1 MKRLYFLKAKKK
13 QTNIQ
18 TATTTTTTTKNKARQ
33 INESG
38 YTKGKYNLKVQ
49 LCKYNWY

>member
-1 MKRLYFLKAKKK
+1 MTSKKK
-13 QTNIQ
+13 KTNKQ
-18 TATTTTTTTKNKARQ
+18 KKNKTKNKARQ

-49 LCKYNWY
+49 LCTNMIGTR